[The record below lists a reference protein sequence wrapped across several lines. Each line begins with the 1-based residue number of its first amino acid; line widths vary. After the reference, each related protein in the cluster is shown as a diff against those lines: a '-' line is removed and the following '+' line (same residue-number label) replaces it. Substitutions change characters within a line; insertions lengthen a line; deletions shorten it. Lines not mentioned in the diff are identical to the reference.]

1 MRKPNA
7 ARIELYDR
15 SWLLQ
20 ARAAAQLRQ
29 EDIASACGISVGT
42 YCKIEKG
49 VSVPNVRI
57 AIQIADVL
65 GTDVRNFLTER
76 RIA

>member
-7 ARIELYDR
+7 ARVELYDR

-29 EDIASACGISVGT
+29 EDVAGACGISVGA
-42 YCKIEKG
+42 YCKIERG
-49 VSVPNVRI
+49 LSLPNVRI

-65 GTDVRNFLTER
+65 GADVRNFLTER